1 MNINSLPRW
10 RIALFGLGAATL
22 VLSALLGGKHE
33 WLSLL
38 SFALFLC
45 WAISLILHPS
55 APTALRRPPPPRWSD
70 TIPTQPAAL
79 EGQRPSRRPMAVLL
93 ADRVLSPDEV
103 QRMALSD
110 AQKQLK
116 VAIGHLVRATEEPA
130 SVEDLAA
137 ARAWLRQIGAI

>member
-1 MNINSLPRW
+1 MNINSLSRW

-55 APTALRRPPPPRWSD
+55 VPTALRRPPPPRWSD

-79 EGQRPSRRPMAVLL
+79 EGQRPSQRSMAAVI
-93 ADRVLSPDEV
+93 ADR
-103 QRMALSD
+103 ALSHAG
-110 AQKQLK
+110 AQRTALGNAQEQLQ
-116 VAIGHLVRATEEPA
+116 VAIGHLARATQEPA